1 MELAVLGVGAY
12 LIQNLYGAPLAQPDI
27 EADEQKM
34 ELNMLE
40 SPYQLAIHES
50 RERGTIA
57 PHSNQDAGR
66 VPWSQHNPPYN
77 VHFAGVHNMENA
89 TENAY
94 HLIANAQEHQ
104 RLLVAEEAAKG
115 RQHYARKRG
124 QAVYSAFTR
133 ELTVQDAD
141 PDVPSRSTN
150 VMGFSWLP
158 MAPNDSDFAE
168 AAAMGKAM
176 PPDPL
181 LFAPDQFYM
190 TNSGMPFRNGMQQH

>member
-1 MELAVLGVGAY
+1 MELAVLGIGAY
-12 LIQNLYGAPLAQPDI
+12 LAQALYAAPTAQVDL
-27 EADEQKM
+27 EATEAEL

-40 SPYQLAIHES
+40 SPYQLIVHEG
-50 RERGTIA
+50 RERGLVA
-57 PHSNQDAGR
+57 PHSNQDSGR
-66 VPWSQHNPPYN
+66 VPWNPSNPPYN

-94 HLIANAQEHQ
+94 HLIANAREHE
-104 RLLVAEEAAKG
+104 RLLVTEEVAKG

-124 QAVYSAFTR
+124 QAVYAAFTR
-133 ELTVQDAD
+133 ELTVRDAD
-141 PDVPSRSTN
+141 PDVPDRSTN

-158 MAPNDSDFAE
+158 LAPNDSDFAE

-181 LFAPDQFYM
+181 LFTPDQFYM

>member
-12 LIQNLYGAPLAQPDI
+12 LIDALYGYNKPIPDV
-27 EADEQKM
+27 EASEEQM
-34 ELNMLE
+34 ELDMLE
-40 SPYQLAIHES
+40 SPYQMMIHEG
-50 RERGTIA
+50 RERGLVA

-77 VHFAGVHNMENA
+77 VHFAGVNSMENA

-94 HLIANAQEHQ
+94 HLIANAQEHE
-104 RLLVAEEAAKG
+104 RLMVAEEASKG

-124 QAVYSAFTR
+124 QPVYAAFTR
-133 ELTVQDAD
+133 DILVHDAD
-141 PDVPSRSTN
+141 PSVPDRTTN
-150 VMGFSWLP
+150 TMGFSWLP
-158 MAPNDSDFAE
+158 LAPNDSDFAE

-176 PPDPL
+176 PLDPL
-181 LFAPDQFYM
+181 LFTPDQYYM